1 MEQAE
6 LIWEGKHI
14 ADRIDGEHNVL
25 LYKVDDLYV
34 EVFHREYNVKRK
46 FAAFSK
52 NELLDIYLSKN

>member
-1 MEQAE
+1 MTPKQFNQLDEMEQAK

-34 EVFHREYNVKRK
+34 EVFSPEYM
-46 FAAFSK
+46 
-52 NELLDIYLSKN
+52 